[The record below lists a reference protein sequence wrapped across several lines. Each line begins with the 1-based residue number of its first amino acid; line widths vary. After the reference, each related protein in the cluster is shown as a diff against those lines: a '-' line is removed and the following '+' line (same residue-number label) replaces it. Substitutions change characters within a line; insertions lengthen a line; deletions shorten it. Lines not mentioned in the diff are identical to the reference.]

1 MVKASAT
8 PANPPASSGTPE
20 RPTGRPAY
28 GGIGSVTSRSE
39 GDSSSYRSAE
49 SPSTTT
55 AAPVPPQVQPARQ
68 PFVEN
73 PAEEL
78 DVPDFL
84 K

>member
-1 MVKASAT
+1 MTA
-8 PANPPASSGTPE
+8 
-20 RPTGRPAY
+20 
-28 GGIGSVTSRSE
+28 RSE
-39 GDSSSYRSAE
+39 GDAPARSTE
-49 SPSTTT
+49 SPATTT

-68 PFVEN
+68 PYVES